1 MKTVSYIDRYGA
13 IVVDTYL
20 DYVESYEAG
29 NVPKQMIDVNGTLV
43 DSDKLYEIIYKA
55 DTRATVRE
63 AIKEQELVDERIK
76 YAPWYF
82 KPWAQWTFLI
92 SGFLI
97 EGALGFLPEILNK
110 DDPPDMFIF
119 IVITWV
125 VFLGT
130 MIIYL
135 NCLNSYGITDKH
147 RATINYYE
155 AERKKR
161 FNRKKRWR

>member
-82 KPWAQWTFLI
+82 KPWAQWTFFI
-92 SGFLI
+92 SGSLI
-97 EGALGFLPEILNK
+97 VGALAYFPRILNK
-110 DDPPDMFIF
+110 SYETSIVDIIPMF
-119 IVITWV
+119 
-125 VFLGT
+125 VFCGT
-130 MIIYL
+130 MLVYANRL
-135 NCLNSYGITDKH
+135 ERYGITDKH

>member
-29 NVPKQMIDVNGTLV
+29 NVPKQMIDVNGALV

-55 DTRATVRE
+55 DTKSTVRE
-63 AIKEQELVDERIK
+63 AIKEQEIVDERIK
-76 YAPWYF
+76 YAPWFF
-82 KPWAQWTFLI
+82 KPWAQWTFFI

-97 EGALGFLPEILNK
+97 VFALTCFLRILNK
-110 DDPPDMFIF
+110 SGGTSFVDIIPMF
-119 IVITWV
+119 
-125 VFLGT
+125 VFCGT
-130 MIIYL
+130 ILVYL
-135 NCLNSYGITDKH
+135 NRLERYGITDKH
-147 RATINYYE
+147 RDIIDNYE
-155 AERKKR
+155 AERRKR

>member
-29 NVPKQMIDVNGTLV
+29 NVPKQMIDVNGALV

-55 DTRATVRE
+55 DTKSTVRE

-76 YAPWYF
+76 YAPWFF
-82 KPWAQWTFLI
+82 KPWAQWTFFI

-97 EGALGFLPEILNK
+97 VFALTCFLRILNK
-110 DDPPDMFIF
+110 SGGTSFVDIIPMF
-119 IVITWV
+119 
-125 VFLGT
+125 VFCGT
-130 MIIYL
+130 ILVYL
-135 NCLNSYGITDKH
+135 NRLERYGITDKH
-147 RATINYYE
+147 RDIIDNYE
-155 AERKKR
+155 AERRQR

>member
-1 MKTVSYIDRYGA
+1 MKTVSYKDRYGN
-13 IVVDTYL
+13 IVIDTYL
-20 DYVESYEAG
+20 DYIESYEEG

-43 DSDKLYEIIYKA
+43 NSDKLYEIIYKA
-55 DTRATVRE
+55 GTRAIVRE

-82 KPWAQWTFLI
+82 KPWAQLTFFI

-97 EGALGFLPEILNK
+97 VGALGYLQQILNK
-110 DDPPDMFIF
+110 DDPPDMFI
-119 IVITWV
+119 VIAMV

-130 MIIYL
+130 MIIYVNRL
-135 NCLNSYGITDKH
+135 ERYGITFEHKD
-147 RATINYYE
+147 IIDNYE

>member
-29 NVPKQMIDVNGTLV
+29 NVPKQMIDVNGALV

-55 DTRATVRE
+55 DTKSTVRE

-76 YAPWYF
+76 YAPWFF
-82 KPWAQWTFLI
+82 KPWAQWTFFI

-97 EGALGFLPEILNK
+97 VFALTCFLRILNK
-110 DDPPDMFIF
+110 SGGTSFVDIIPMF
-119 IVITWV
+119 
-125 VFLGT
+125 VFCGT
-130 MIIYL
+130 ILVYL
-135 NCLNSYGITDKH
+135 NRLERYGITDKH
-147 RATINYYE
+147 RDIIDNYE
-155 AERKKR
+155 AERRKR

>member
-29 NVPKQMIDVNGTLV
+29 NVPKQMIDVNGALV

-55 DTRATVRE
+55 DTKSTVRE

-76 YAPWYF
+76 YAPWFF
-82 KPWAQWTFLI
+82 KPWAQWTFFI

-97 EGALGFLPEILNK
+97 VFAL
-110 DDPPDMFIF
+110 
-119 IVITWV
+119 T
-125 VFLGT
+125 
-130 MIIYL
+130 
-135 NCLNSYGITDKH
+135 
-147 RATINYYE
+147 
-155 AERKKR
+155 
-161 FNRKKRWR
+161 

>member
-1 MKTVSYIDRYGA
+1 MKTVSYKDRYGA
-13 IVVDTYL
+13 IVIDTYL
-20 DYVESYEAG
+20 DYIESYEAG

-55 DTRATVRE
+55 ETKATVRE

-82 KPWAQWTFLI
+82 KPWAQYTFFI

-97 EGALGFLPEILNK
+97 VGALGCLPLILNK
-110 DDPPDMFIF
+110 DIVPDI
-119 IVITWV
+119 V
-125 VFLGT
+125 VFITMVVFGGS
-130 MIIYL
+130 MIIYGINL
-135 NCLNSYGITDKH
+135 ERYGITYKH
-147 RATINYYE
+147 KETINNYE
-155 AERKKR
+155 AERRKR

>member
-29 NVPKQMIDVNGTLV
+29 NVPKQMIDVNGALV

-55 DTRATVRE
+55 DTKSTVRE

-76 YAPWYF
+76 YAPWFF
-82 KPWAQWTFLI
+82 KPWAQWTFFIL
-92 SGFLI
+92 GFLI
-97 EGALGFLPEILNK
+97 VFALTCFLRILDK
-110 DDPPDMFIF
+110 SGGTSFVDIMPIF
-119 IVITWV
+119 

-130 MIIYL
+130 MLVYL
-135 NCLNSYGITDKH
+135 NRLERYGITFEH
-147 RATINYYE
+147 RDIINNYE
-155 AERKKR
+155 AERRKR

>member
-1 MKTVSYIDRYGA
+1 MKTVSYIDRYVA

-29 NVPKQMIDVNGTLV
+29 NVPKQMIDVNGALV

-55 DTRATVRE
+55 DTKSTVRE

-76 YAPWYF
+76 YAPWFF
-82 KPWAQWTFLI
+82 KPWAQWTFFI

-97 EGALGFLPEILNK
+97 VFALTCFLRILNK
-110 DDPPDMFIF
+110 SGGTSFVDIIPMF
-119 IVITWV
+119 
-125 VFLGT
+125 VFCGT
-130 MIIYL
+130 ILVYL
-135 NCLNSYGITDKH
+135 NRLERYGITDKH
-147 RATINYYE
+147 RDIIDNYE
-155 AERKKR
+155 AERRKR

>member
-55 DTRATVRE
+55 DIRSTVRE

-82 KPWAQWTFLI
+82 KPWAQWTFFI

-97 EGALGFLPEILNK
+97 VGALAYFPRILNK
-110 DDPPDMFIF
+110 SYDTGIVVIISIF
-119 IVITWV
+119 

-130 MIIYL
+130 MLVYL
-135 NCLNSYGITDKH
+135 NRLERYGITFEH
-147 RATINYYE
+147 RDIINNYE
-155 AERKKR
+155 AERRKR

>member
-1 MKTVSYIDRYGA
+1 MKTVSYKDRYGA
-13 IVVDTYL
+13 IVIDTYL
-20 DYVESYEAG
+20 DYIESYEEG

-55 DTRATVRE
+55 ETRATVRE

-82 KPWAQWTFLI
+82 KPWALWTFFIL
-92 SGFLI
+92 GFLI
-97 EGALGFLPEILNK
+97 VGSLGFWPEILNK

-119 IVITWV
+119 IIIAWA

-130 MIIYL
+130 MVTYVI
-135 NCLNSYGITDKH
+135 SRERYGITDKH
-147 RATINYYE
+147 RATINHYE
-155 AERKKR
+155 AERRKR